1 MEKFKNNKKVV
12 ILAMIGVFV
21 AGIIGFVCLKNNKED
36 VVDVE
41 SFEVEGTGDVGE
53 IDQGGQGGQGGQ
65 GSQGSQ
71 EKQGEQGNKQNQ
83 SENNAESLS
92 QKNQIYIHIIGE
104 VNNQGIIILEKGQ
117 RIVDAIEKAGGTTQ
131 KADLS
136 KINLAYVLSDG
147 QKVRIPSVNDK
158 ENIEYVTQN
167 SGNNT
172 LIEDGNNNIN
182 LGGGKVNINT
192 ATQTELETLTG
203 IGPSLAAR
211 IIEYR
216 GQNGKFKKVEE
227 LRNVKGIGQSK
238 FDGIKEEV
246 VVD

>member
-1 MEKFKNNKKVV
+1 MEKLKNNKKVL
-12 ILAMIGVFV
+12 ILVMIGVFV
-21 AGIIGFVCLKNNKED
+21 VGIIGFVCLKNNKEE

-41 SFEVEGTGDVGE
+41 SFEVERTGEVE
-53 IDQGGQGGQGGQ
+53 N
-65 GSQGSQ
+65 
-71 EKQGEQGNKQNQ
+71 NKQDSQDNQ
-83 SENNAESLS
+83 SKNETESPS
-92 QKNQIYIHIIGE
+92 NQNQIYIHIIGE
-104 VNNQGIIILEKGQ
+104 VNNQGVIVLEKGQ
-117 RIVDAIEKAGGTTQ
+117 RIVDAIEKAGGITK

-136 KINLAYVLSDG
+136 KVNLAYVLSDG
-147 QKVRIPSVNDK
+147 QKVRIPSVDDK
-158 ENIEYVTQN
+158 ENVEYVTQN

-172 LIEDGNNNIN
+172 LIESGNQGANNIS

-238 FDGIKEEV
+238 YDGIKEEV

>member
-1 MEKFKNNKKVV
+1 MEKIKNNKKVL

-21 AGIIGFVCLKNNKED
+21 VGIIGFICLKNNKED

-41 SFEVEGTGDVGE
+41 SFEVERTGDVE
-53 IDQGGQGGQGGQ
+53 KTNQD
-65 GSQGSQ
+65 SQVIQ
-71 EKQGEQGNKQNQ
+71 ENQ
-83 SENNAESLS
+83 SKTEAESPS
-92 QKNQIYIHIIGE
+92 NQNQIYIHIIGE
-104 VNNQGIIILEKGQ
+104 VNNQGVIVLEKGQ
-117 RIVDAIEKAGGTTQ
+117 RIVDAIEKAGGITK

-136 KINLAYVLSDG
+136 KVNLAYVLSDG
-147 QKVRIPSVNDK
+147 QKVRIPSVDDK
-158 ENIEYVTQN
+158 ENVEYVTQN

-172 LIEDGNNNIN
+172 LIEGGNQGASNIN

-238 FDGIKEEV
+238 YDGIKEEV

>member
-1 MEKFKNNKKVV
+1 MEKLKNNKKVL
-12 ILAMIGVFV
+12 ILVMIGVFV
-21 AGIIGFVCLKNNKED
+21 VGIIGVVCLKNNKEE

-41 SFEVEGTGDVGE
+41 SFEVERTGDVE
-53 IDQGGQGGQGGQ
+53 KTNQD
-65 GSQGSQ
+65 SQVIQ
-71 EKQGEQGNKQNQ
+71 ENQ
-83 SENNAESLS
+83 LKTEAESPS
-92 QKNQIYIHIIGE
+92 NQNQIYIHIIGE
-104 VNNQGIIILEKGQ
+104 VNNQGVIILEKGQ
-117 RIVDAIEKAGGTTQ
+117 RIIDAIEKAGGITK

-136 KINLAYVLSDG
+136 KVNLAYVLSDG
-147 QKVRIPSVNDK
+147 QKVRIPSVDDK
-158 ENIEYVTQN
+158 ENVEYVTQN

-172 LIEDGNNNIN
+172 LIEGGNQGANNIN

-238 FDGIKEEV
+238 YDGIKEEV

>member
-1 MEKFKNNKKVV
+1 MEKIKNNKKVL

-21 AGIIGFVCLKNNKED
+21 VGIIGFVCLKNNKEE

-41 SFEVEGTGDVGE
+41 SFEVERTGEVE
-53 IDQGGQGGQGGQ
+53 N
-65 GSQGSQ
+65 
-71 EKQGEQGNKQNQ
+71 NKQDSQDNQ
-83 SENNAESLS
+83 SKNETESPS
-92 QKNQIYIHIIGE
+92 NQNQIYIHIIGE
-104 VNNQGIIILEKGQ
+104 VNNQGVIILEKGQ
-117 RIVDAIEKAGGTTQ
+117 RIVDAIEKAGGITK

-136 KINLAYVLSDG
+136 KVNLAYVLSDG
-147 QKVRIPSVNDK
+147 QKVRIPSVDDK
-158 ENIEYVTQN
+158 ENVEYVTQN

-172 LIEDGNNNIN
+172 LIEGGNQGTSNIN
-182 LGGGKVNINT
+182 LGDGKVNINT

-238 FDGIKEEV
+238 YDGIKEEV

>member
-1 MEKFKNNKKVV
+1 MEK
-12 ILAMIGVFV
+12 
-21 AGIIGFVCLKNNKED
+21 LKNNKEE

-41 SFEVEGTGDVGE
+41 SFEVERTGDVE
-53 IDQGGQGGQGGQ
+53 KTNQD
-65 GSQGSQ
+65 SQVIQ
-71 EKQGEQGNKQNQ
+71 ENQ
-83 SENNAESLS
+83 LKTEAESPS
-92 QKNQIYIHIIGE
+92 NQNQIYIHIIGE
-104 VNNQGIIILEKGQ
+104 VNNQGVIILEKGQ
-117 RIVDAIEKAGGTTQ
+117 RIIDAIEKAGGITK

-136 KINLAYVLSDG
+136 KVNLAYVLSDG
-147 QKVRIPSVNDK
+147 QKVRIPSVDDK
-158 ENIEYVTQN
+158 ENVEYVTQN

-172 LIEDGNNNIN
+172 LIEGGNQGANNIN

-238 FDGIKEEV
+238 YDGIKEEV

>member
-1 MEKFKNNKKVV
+1 MEKLKNNKKVL
-12 ILAMIGVFV
+12 ILVMIGVFV
-21 AGIIGFVCLKNNKED
+21 VGIIGFVCLKNNKEE

-41 SFEVEGTGDVGE
+41 SFEVERTGDVE
-53 IDQGGQGGQGGQ
+53 KTNQD
-65 GSQGSQ
+65 SQVIQ
-71 EKQGEQGNKQNQ
+71 ENQ
-83 SENNAESLS
+83 SKTEAESPS
-92 QKNQIYIHIIGE
+92 NQNQIYIHIIGE
-104 VNNQGIIILEKGQ
+104 VNNQGVIILEKGQ
-117 RIVDAIEKAGGTTQ
+117 RIIDAIEKAGGITK

-136 KINLAYVLSDG
+136 KVNLAYVLSDG
-147 QKVRIPSVNDK
+147 QKVRIPSVDDK
-158 ENIEYVTQN
+158 ENVEYVTQN

-172 LIEDGNNNIN
+172 LIEGGNQGASNIN

-227 LRNVKGIGQSK
+227 LRNVKRIGQSK
-238 FDGIKEEV
+238 YDGIKEEV

>member
-1 MEKFKNNKKVV
+1 
-12 ILAMIGVFV
+12 MI
-21 AGIIGFVCLKNNKED
+21 
-36 VVDVE
+36 
-41 SFEVEGTGDVGE
+41 
-53 IDQGGQGGQGGQ
+53 
-65 GSQGSQ
+65 
-71 EKQGEQGNKQNQ
+71 
-83 SENNAESLS
+83 
-92 QKNQIYIHIIGE
+92 
-104 VNNQGIIILEKGQ
+104 
-117 RIVDAIEKAGGTTQ
+117 DAIEKAGGITK

-136 KINLAYVLSDG
+136 KVNLAYVLSDG
-147 QKVRIPSVNDK
+147 QKVRIPSVDDK
-158 ENIEYVTQN
+158 ENVEYVTQN

-172 LIEDGNNNIN
+172 LIEGGNQGASNIN

-238 FDGIKEEV
+238 YDGIKEEV

>member
-1 MEKFKNNKKVV
+1 MEKLKNNKKVL
-12 ILAMIGVFV
+12 ILVMIGVFV
-21 AGIIGFVCLKNNKED
+21 VGIIGVVCLKNNKEE

-41 SFEVEGTGDVGE
+41 SFEVERTGDVE
-53 IDQGGQGGQGGQ
+53 KPNQD
-65 GSQGSQ
+65 SQVIQ
-71 EKQGEQGNKQNQ
+71 ENQ
-83 SENNAESLS
+83 LKTEAESPS
-92 QKNQIYIHIIGE
+92 NQNQIYIHIIGE
-104 VNNQGIIILEKGQ
+104 VNNQGVIILEKGQ
-117 RIVDAIEKAGGTTQ
+117 RIIDAIEKAGGITK

-136 KINLAYVLSDG
+136 KVNLAYVLSDG
-147 QKVRIPSVNDK
+147 QKVRIPSVDDK
-158 ENIEYVTQN
+158 ENVEYVTQN
-167 SGNNT
+167 SGNNI
-172 LIEDGNNNIN
+172 LIEGGNQGANNIN

-238 FDGIKEEV
+238 YDGIKEEV

>member
-1 MEKFKNNKKVV
+1 MEKIKNNKKVL
-12 ILAMIGVFV
+12 ILVMIGVFV
-21 AGIIGFVCLKNNKED
+21 VGIIGFVCLKNNKEE

-41 SFEVEGTGDVGE
+41 SFEVERTGDVE
-53 IDQGGQGGQGGQ
+53 KTNQD
-65 GSQGSQ
+65 SQVIQ
-71 EKQGEQGNKQNQ
+71 ENQ
-83 SENNAESLS
+83 SKTEAESPS
-92 QKNQIYIHIIGE
+92 NQNQIYIHIIGE
-104 VNNQGIIILEKGQ
+104 VNNQGVIILEKGQ
-117 RIVDAIEKAGGTTQ
+117 RIIDAIEKAGGITK

-136 KINLAYVLSDG
+136 KVNLAYVLSDG
-147 QKVRIPSVNDK
+147 QKVRIPSVDDK
-158 ENIEYVTQN
+158 ENVEYVTQN

-172 LIEDGNNNIN
+172 LIEGGNQGASNIN

-238 FDGIKEEV
+238 YDGIKEEV

>member
-1 MEKFKNNKKVV
+1 MEKLKNNKKVL
-12 ILAMIGVFV
+12 ILVMIGVFV
-21 AGIIGFVCLKNNKED
+21 VGIIGFICLKNNKED

-41 SFEVEGTGDVGE
+41 SFEVGRTGDVE
-53 IDQGGQGGQGGQ
+53 N
-65 GSQGSQ
+65 
-71 EKQGEQGNKQNQ
+71 NKQDSQDNQ
-83 SENNAESLS
+83 SKNETESPS
-92 QKNQIYIHIIGE
+92 NQNQIYIHIIGE
-104 VNNQGIIILEKGQ
+104 VNNQGVIILEKGQ
-117 RIVDAIEKAGGTTQ
+117 RIVDAIEKAGGIT
-131 KADLS
+131 KKGDLS
-136 KINLAYVLSDG
+136 KVNLAYVLSDG
-147 QKVRIPSVNDK
+147 QKVRIPSVDDK
-158 ENIEYVTQN
+158 ENVEYVTQN

-172 LIEDGNNNIN
+172 LIEGGSQGANNIN

-238 FDGIKEEV
+238 YDGIKEEV

>member
-1 MEKFKNNKKVV
+1 MEKLKNNKKVL
-12 ILAMIGVFV
+12 ILVMIGVFV
-21 AGIIGFVCLKNNKED
+21 VGIIGVVCLKNNKEE

-41 SFEVEGTGDVGE
+41 SFEVERTGDVE
-53 IDQGGQGGQGGQ
+53 KPNQD
-65 GSQGSQ
+65 SQVIQ
-71 EKQGEQGNKQNQ
+71 ENQ
-83 SENNAESLS
+83 LKTEAESPS
-92 QKNQIYIHIIGE
+92 NQNQIYIHIIGE
-104 VNNQGIIILEKGQ
+104 VNNQGVIILEKGQ
-117 RIVDAIEKAGGTTQ
+117 RIIDAIEKAGGITK

-136 KINLAYVLSDG
+136 KVNLAYVLSDG
-147 QKVRIPSVNDK
+147 QKVRIPSVDDK
-158 ENIEYVTQN
+158 ENVEYVTQN

-172 LIEDGNNNIN
+172 LIEGGNQGANNIN

-238 FDGIKEEV
+238 YDGIKEEV

>member
-1 MEKFKNNKKVV
+1 MEKIKNNKKVL
-12 ILAMIGVFV
+12 ILVMIGVFV
-21 AGIIGFVCLKNNKED
+21 VGIIGFVCLKNNKEE

-41 SFEVEGTGDVGE
+41 SFEVERTGDVE
-53 IDQGGQGGQGGQ
+53 KTNQD
-65 GSQGSQ
+65 SQVIQ
-71 EKQGEQGNKQNQ
+71 ENQ
-83 SENNAESLS
+83 SKTEAESPSS
-92 QKNQIYIHIIGE
+92 QNQIYIHIIGE

-117 RIVDAIEKAGGTTQ
+117 RIVDAIEKAGGITK

-136 KINLAYVLSDG
+136 KVNLAYVLSDG
-147 QKVRIPSVNDK
+147 QKVRIPSVDDK
-158 ENIEYVTQN
+158 ENVEYVTQN

-172 LIEDGNNNIN
+172 LIEGVNQGANNIN

-238 FDGIKEEV
+238 YDGIKEEV

>member
-1 MEKFKNNKKVV
+1 
-12 ILAMIGVFV
+12 MI
-21 AGIIGFVCLKNNKED
+21 
-36 VVDVE
+36 
-41 SFEVEGTGDVGE
+41 
-53 IDQGGQGGQGGQ
+53 
-65 GSQGSQ
+65 
-71 EKQGEQGNKQNQ
+71 
-83 SENNAESLS
+83 
-92 QKNQIYIHIIGE
+92 
-104 VNNQGIIILEKGQ
+104 
-117 RIVDAIEKAGGTTQ
+117 DAIEKAGGITK

-136 KINLAYVLSDG
+136 KVNLAYVLSDG
-147 QKVRIPSVNDK
+147 QKVRIPSVDDK
-158 ENIEYVTQN
+158 ENVEYVTQN

-172 LIEDGNNNIN
+172 LIEGGNQGANNIN

-238 FDGIKEEV
+238 YDGIKEEV

>member
-1 MEKFKNNKKVV
+1 MEKIKNNKKVL

-21 AGIIGFVCLKNNKED
+21 VGIIGFVCLKNNKEE

-41 SFEVEGTGDVGE
+41 SFEVERTGEVE
-53 IDQGGQGGQGGQ
+53 N
-65 GSQGSQ
+65 
-71 EKQGEQGNKQNQ
+71 NKQDSQDNQ
-83 SENNAESLS
+83 SKNETESPS
-92 QKNQIYIHIIGE
+92 NQNQIYIHIIGE
-104 VNNQGIIILEKGQ
+104 VNNQGVIVLEKGQ
-117 RIVDAIEKAGGTTQ
+117 RIVDAIEKAGGITK

-136 KINLAYVLSDG
+136 KVNLAYVLSDG
-147 QKVRIPSVNDK
+147 QKVRIPSVDDK
-158 ENIEYVTQN
+158 ENVEYVTQN

-172 LIEDGNNNIN
+172 LIESGNQGANNIS

-238 FDGIKEEV
+238 YDGIKEEV

>member
-1 MEKFKNNKKVV
+1 MEKIKNNKKVL
-12 ILAMIGVFV
+12 ILAMIGVFAV
-21 AGIIGFVCLKNNKED
+21 GIIGFICLKNNKED

-41 SFEVEGTGDVGE
+41 SFEVERTGEVEKSNQD
-53 IDQGGQGGQGGQ
+53 
-65 GSQGSQ
+65 SQVIQ
-71 EKQGEQGNKQNQ
+71 ENQ
-83 SENNAESLS
+83 SKTEAESQS
-92 QKNQIYIHIIGE
+92 NQNQIYIHIIGE
-104 VNNQGIIILEKGQ
+104 VNNQGVIVLEKGQ
-117 RIVDAIEKAGGTTQ
+117 RIVDAIEKAGGITK

-136 KINLAYVLSDG
+136 KVNLVYVLSDG
-147 QKVRIPSVNDK
+147 QKVRIPSVDDK
-158 ENIEYVTQN
+158 ENVEYVTQN

-172 LIEDGNNNIN
+172 LIEGGNQGTSNIN

-238 FDGIKEEV
+238 YDGIKEEV

>member
-1 MEKFKNNKKVV
+1 MEKIKNNKKVL

-21 AGIIGFVCLKNNKED
+21 VGIIGFICLKNNKED

-41 SFEVEGTGDVGE
+41 SFEVERTGDVE
-53 IDQGGQGGQGGQ
+53 KTNQD
-65 GSQGSQ
+65 SQVIQ
-71 EKQGEQGNKQNQ
+71 ENQ
-83 SENNAESLS
+83 SKTEAESPSS
-92 QKNQIYIHIIGE
+92 QNQIYIHIIGE

-117 RIVDAIEKAGGTTQ
+117 RIVDAIEKAGGITK

-136 KINLAYVLSDG
+136 KVNLAYVLSDG
-147 QKVRIPSVNDK
+147 QKVRIPSVDDK
-158 ENIEYVTQN
+158 ENVEYVTQN

-172 LIEDGNNNIN
+172 LIEGGNQGASNIS

-238 FDGIKEEV
+238 YDGVKEEV

>member
-1 MEKFKNNKKVV
+1 MEKIKNNKKVL

-21 AGIIGFVCLKNNKED
+21 VGIIGFVCLKNNKEE

-41 SFEVEGTGDVGE
+41 SFKVERTGDVE
-53 IDQGGQGGQGGQ
+53 KTNQD
-65 GSQGSQ
+65 SQVIQ
-71 EKQGEQGNKQNQ
+71 ENQ
-83 SENNAESLS
+83 SKTEAESPS
-92 QKNQIYIHIIGE
+92 NQNQIYIHIIGE
-104 VNNQGIIILEKGQ
+104 VNNQGVIVLEKGQ
-117 RIVDAIEKAGGTTQ
+117 RIVDAIEKAGGIT
-131 KADLS
+131 KKGDLS
-136 KINLAYVLSDG
+136 KVNLAYVLSDG
-147 QKVRIPSVNDK
+147 QKVRIPSVDDK
-158 ENIEYVTQN
+158 ENVEYVTQN

-172 LIEDGNNNIN
+172 LIEGGSQGANNIN

-238 FDGIKEEV
+238 YDGIKEEV